1 MHLLVRLASFSVAAL
16 LVACSE
22 LGNGTGQVSQR
33 IGDLARQPGTRQ
45 IDLAQLT
52 SFGWDRFFV
61 FKPGTTRAEI
71 CEFIGATRANCGR
84 VIRYESVPDTHV
96 ALLFGLGGQLTHTE
110 LHALANGRF
119 NLPPSER
126 GYPKASAVFK
136 VRRALAGTHEE
147 LWLEPQ

>member
-71 CEFIGATRANCGR
+71 C
-84 VIRYESVPDTHV
+84 
-96 ALLFGLGGQLTHTE
+96 
-110 LHALANGRF
+110 
-119 NLPPSER
+119 
-126 GYPKASAVFK
+126 
-136 VRRALAGTHEE
+136 
-147 LWLEPQ
+147 